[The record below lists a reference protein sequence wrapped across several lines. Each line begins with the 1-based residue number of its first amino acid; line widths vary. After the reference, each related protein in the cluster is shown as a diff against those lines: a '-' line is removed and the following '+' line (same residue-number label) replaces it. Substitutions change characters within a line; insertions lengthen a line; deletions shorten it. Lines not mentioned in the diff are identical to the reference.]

1 VPQEDNKE
9 IAVTVVIPRFDA
21 EVSAE
26 MLQDAMAAQGCAIVE
41 GLASEKQ
48 MDTMMAEIA
57 PWMEN
62 RGLGV
67 NPFSG
72 FKTRRVS
79 ALMARSQV
87 ARDLA
92 LNPLVLAMCDHF
104 LLPSA
109 ETYQLHVTHVVHIE
123 PGEIG
128 QQIHRDDS
136 LFMMPEPRPITEVHC
151 MWAASDFTVENGGT
165 VMAPGS
171 HLWDDPEHQPEPD
184 EIASAVM
191 PKGSVAFY
199 LGNLFHGGGANSTS
213 NTPRDGALIGY
224 NLGWLRQEENQYL
237 TCPPEMAKD
246 FPVELQKLIGYAPAA
261 HGYGWVD
268 NVDPIMLLAEN
279 VEDPD
284 AYRLY

>member
-1 VPQEDNKE
+1 M
-9 IAVTVVIPRFDA
+9 TVEIPRFAADVDA
-21 EVSAE
+21 AT
-26 MLQDAMAAQGCAIVE
+26 LQEAIAAQGCAIVE
-41 GLASEKQ
+41 KRASEQQ
-48 MDTMMAEIA
+48 MDAMMADIA
-57 PWMEN
+57 LWMES
-62 RGLGV
+62 RGMGV

-72 FKTRRVS
+72 FRTRRVS
-79 ALMARSQV
+79 ALMARSQT
-87 ARDLA
+87 ARELA
-92 LNPLVLAMCDHF
+92 LDPLVLAMCDHF

-109 ETYQLHVTHVVHIE
+109 DSYRLHVTHVVHIE
-123 PGEIG
+123 PGEVG

-136 LFMMPEPRPITEVHC
+136 LFKMPQPRPITEVHC

-171 HLWDDPEHQPEPD
+171 HLWEDLERQPEPG
-184 EIASAVM
+184 ELAGAVM

-199 LGNLFHGGGANSTS
+199 LGNLFHGGGANATS

-237 TCPPEMAKD
+237 TCPPEMARD

-261 HGYGWVD
+261 RGYGWVD
-268 NVDPIMLLAEN
+268 NVDPIMLLADK
-279 VEDPD
+279 VDDPD